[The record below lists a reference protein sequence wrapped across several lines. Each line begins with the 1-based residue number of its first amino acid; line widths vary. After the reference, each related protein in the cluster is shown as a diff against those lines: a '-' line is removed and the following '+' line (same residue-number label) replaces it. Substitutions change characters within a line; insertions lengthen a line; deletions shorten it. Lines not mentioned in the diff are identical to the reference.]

1 MALDSSDTAQDK
13 VETRPV
19 LIRASAPSQ
28 GVQHEVVA
36 RLDLVGGRFA
46 RTMVPPRL
54 VTNLAARR
62 RLQPTGRVSMLY
74 AVIVCTWQL
83 CGALWHTQQVHLC
96 LVCSQASSP
105 TDSIAPEA
113 IMCAWL

>member
-19 LIRASAPSQ
+19 LIRASAPGQ

-54 VTNLAARR
+54 VNKLAARCL
-62 RLQPTGRVSMLY
+62 LQPTGRVSMLS
-74 AVIVCTWQL
+74 AVIACTRQP
-83 CGALWHTQQVHLC
+83 CGALWHTQK
-96 LVCSQASSP
+96 A
-105 TDSIAPEA
+105 
-113 IMCAWL
+113 

>member
-19 LIRASAPSQ
+19 LIRASAPGQ

-46 RTMVPPRL
+46 RTMVRHRRQCTTGFLSL
-54 VTNLAARR
+54 VPDVSA
-62 RLQPTGRVSMLY
+62 PVCCCKGR
-74 AVIVCTWQL
+74 
-83 CGALWHTQQVHLC
+83 C
-96 LVCSQASSP
+96 L
-105 TDSIAPEA
+105 
-113 IMCAWL
+113 